1 MLRFAGIRNIG
12 SITEASTEVPALRAE
27 APLLPA
33 LGRRGIFLSDG
44 RLAYAND
51 CRVTA
56 NISRMLAAG
65 PGPRSARAPP
75 EARASS
81 PKSTWRLKAQF
92 WNENAVRAFAIIIA
106 SCQRRAANSKECCHE
121 QYHLAG
127 RGRRYRNCDTQ
138 LPWPSLGFAFG
149 DAYAEQVVI
158 WVVSGSLRF
167 AGAAA
172 IGAYETIPL
181 KLSFEVSAKSLVKA
195 DRSARSAAGP
205 DRDWPGAAPIDV
217 AVPFLHS
224 PVAA

>member
-44 RLAYAND
+44 TLAYTND

-65 PGPRSARAPP
+65 PGSRSARAPP
-75 EARASS
+75 EARASG
-81 PKSTWRLKAQF
+81 PKSNWRLRLI

-106 SCQRRAANSKECCHE
+106 RRQRLAANSKESCHE

-138 LPWPSLGFAFG
+138 LPWASLGFAFS

-167 AGAAA
+167 AGAAT
-172 IGAYETIPL
+172 IGANETTPL
-181 KLSFEVSAKSLVKA
+181 FHRRSSLPDPYSLRPSAHGDERRQPA
-195 DRSARSAAGP
+195 WQAAGYGCC
-205 DRDWPGAAPIDV
+205 RTRSRLAGCGAD
-217 AVPFLHS
+217 
-224 PVAA
+224 